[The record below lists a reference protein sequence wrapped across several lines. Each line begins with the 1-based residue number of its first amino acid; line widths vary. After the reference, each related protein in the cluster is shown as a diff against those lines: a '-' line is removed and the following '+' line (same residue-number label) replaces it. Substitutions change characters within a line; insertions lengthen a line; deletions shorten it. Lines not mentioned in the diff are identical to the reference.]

1 MLKQTHPANVAAFET
16 LKIRFNRFHNI
27 LRQSIKEAKQIYYL
41 RSFEKFKHD
50 IKQTWSIID
59 ETLHRKRKNFL
70 PRIFSH
76 NGRILKEPVEIGNA
90 FNRYF
95 INIGPSLA
103 NQIHTPHNYKEYLR
117 TPSKNQIA
125 LQPIEEYKVI
135 QVIDRLKNKSS
146 KGIDGI
152 SNNLIKTAKYVFAKP
167 LTSIINQMLSSGI
180 FPEQLKVSKIIPL
193 HKANDKMFLTNYR
206 PIALLPSISK
216 IFEYI
221 LLEQLTSHFVENKL
235 ISPQQYDFR
244 AKHST
249 ELAALNLV
257 DHLTY
262 KLDDGIIPINIY
274 IDLSKA
280 FDTLIHSILLDKL
293 SHYGVNGVAKKL
305 LQSYLSNKH
314 QVVDFNGSTSDTLEI
329 KTGVPQG
336 SVLGPFLFSVY
347 INDLPTCTD
356 IFNMIMYADD
366 TTLICDIN
374 GNPAD
379 EHLLNMEL
387 CKITDWL
394 SANKL
399 SLNANKTKCMIFHSD
414 KKTVLY
420 PKLFIDNIEIERVD
434 YFNFLD
440 LQLHHTLK
448 WNKQLSC
455 ISLKISKITGLLHK
469 LKSEYPTSILK
480 SIYNTLILPKINY
493 CILSWGSQIDKL
505 YLLQKKAIRNISKS
519 DFRAHTEPLFKEH
532 NILKVQDIYHMA
544 ILKFYSKLI
553 NDNLSNYFESF
564 TPQFSAGHQHYN
576 YRNPSR
582 LLPKIKHEFPKQSLR
597 YKLISTINE
606 TSNELL
612 EKAKTLSQNNF
623 MNVIKNEFV
632 TGYSYT

>member
-1 MLKQTHPANVAAFET
+1 M
-16 LKIRFNRFHNI
+16 
-27 LRQSIKEAKQIYYL
+27 
-41 RSFEKFKHD
+41 
-50 IKQTWSIID
+50 
-59 ETLHRKRKNFL
+59 
-70 PRIFSH
+70 
-76 NGRILKEPVEIGNA
+76 
-90 FNRYF
+90 
-95 INIGPSLA
+95 
-103 NQIHTPHNYKEYLR
+103 
-117 TPSKNQIA
+117 
-125 LQPIEEYKVI
+125 
-135 QVIDRLKNKSS
+135 
-146 KGIDGI
+146 
-152 SNNLIKTAKYVFAKP
+152 
-167 LTSIINQMLSSGI
+167 
-180 FPEQLKVSKIIPL
+180 
-193 HKANDKMFLTNYR
+193 
-206 PIALLPSISK
+206 
-216 IFEYI
+216 
-221 LLEQLTSHFVENKL
+221 ENKL
-235 ISPQQYDFR
+235 ISPQQYGFR
-244 AKHST
+244 AKQST

-257 DHLTY
+257 DYLTY
-262 KLDDGIIPINIY
+262 KLDNGIIPINIY
-274 IDLSKA
+274 IDLSKS

-305 LQSYLSNKH
+305 LQSYLSNRH

-336 SVLGPFLFSVY
+336 FVLGPFFSVY

-366 TTLICDIN
+366 TTLFCDIN

-399 SLNANKTKCMIFHSD
+399 SLNVNKKICMIFHSD
-414 KKTVLY
+414 ENTVLY
-420 PKLFIDNIEIERVD
+420 PKLFIDDIEIERVD

-469 LKSEYPTSILK
+469 LKSEYLTSILK
-480 SIYNTLILPKINY
+480 SIYNTLILPNINY

-505 YLLQKKAIRNISKS
+505 YLLQKRAIRNISKS
-519 DFRAHTEPLFKEH
+519 DFRAHTEPLFKE
-532 NILKVQDIYHMA
+532 NNLLKVQDIYHMA
-544 ILKFYSKLI
+544 ILKFYSRLI
-553 NDNLSNYFESF
+553 NDNLPIYFESF

-576 YRNPSR
+576 FRNPSR

-612 EKAKTLSQNNF
+612 EIAKILSQKNF
-623 MNVIKNEFV
+623 MNFIKNEIV
-632 TGYSYT
+632 TGYSYTCDVCKCT